1 MHLITGGAGFIGSN
15 IAKSLEN
22 SSNDII
28 IIDRIDHIHKSKNLK
43 NIKYKKIIS
52 PNSLFSF
59 IDKNYKKIDAI
70 IHMGAISSTA
80 EKRVKLL
87 IENNLN
93 FSKKLFKSCEKYKIK
108 MIYASS
114 AATYGKGTLGFSDD
128 NEFLKFIKLHPINL
142 YGLSKHLF
150 DLYILEKYALHKN
163 LSSKPVG
170 LKFFNVYGPNE
181 LHKGFMMSPI
191 PKFYKQI
198 KANKTINLYKSYHP
212 EIANGMQSRD
222 FIYIDDCVKIVNW
235 FLKNK
240 SKTGIYNVG
249 TGISRTFLDLSKIIF
264 KNLNY
269 DFKVNYIPM
278 PKKIKN
284 GYQYMTRSDNKNL
297 RKIGYKHK
305 FISLEAGVNDYI
317 NKFIKK

>member
-1 MHLITGGAGFIGSN
+1 M
-15 IAKSLEN
+15 
-22 SSNDII
+22 
-28 IIDRIDHIHKSKNLK
+28 
-43 NIKYKKIIS
+43 
-52 PNSLFSF
+52 
-59 IDKNYKKIDAI
+59 
-70 IHMGAISSTA
+70 
-80 EKRVKLL
+80 
-87 IENNLN
+87 
-93 FSKKLFKSCEKYKIK
+93 
-108 MIYASS
+108 
-114 AATYGKGTLGFSDD
+114 
-128 NEFLKFIKLHPINL
+128 
-142 YGLSKHLF
+142 SKHLF
-150 DLYILEKYALHKN
+150 DLYILEKYALHTN
-163 LSSKPVG
+163 LLSKPVG

-222 FIYIDDCVKIVNW
+222 FIYIDDCVNIVNW

-269 DFKVNYIPM
+269 DLKVNYISM
-278 PKKIKN
+278 PEKIKN

-297 RKIGYKHK
+297 RKIGYKHN
-305 FISLEAGVNDYI
+305 FTSLEVGVNDYI